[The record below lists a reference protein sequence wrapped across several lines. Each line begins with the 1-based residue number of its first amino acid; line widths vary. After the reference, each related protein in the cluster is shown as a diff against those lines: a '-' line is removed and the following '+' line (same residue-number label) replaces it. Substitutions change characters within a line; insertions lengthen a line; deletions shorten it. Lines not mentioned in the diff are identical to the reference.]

1 MGRTMKTYSLLLM
14 CGILLTVGA
23 ACNLSTSAGKSI
35 ELTDTSQDLIP
46 TATSVV
52 TSQPTQEQ
60 ALQEEPTKIPTAIPV
75 INNPQIP
82 PTAVLPDVLLPVVD
96 PPGPPFA
103 GECVARPSQA
113 GTLVNMRR
121 GADLGYE
128 VFAQLK
134 TYVQVIGVVNGWYFV
149 PFDGG
154 VEAYVSSTVTKLEG
168 DCAFLFPTPIPDR
181 DPNKCYLDIP
191 LVAGIEVNYYSEPQ
205 PSGSQ
210 AQGKMATVRLEIE
223 FEKANWYKVTNY
235 QGLTGWIPSQMGSI
249 NGSCNN
255 ITKLGYDTPICL
267 IVAFHNGNA
276 YNTPFTGNNADRFA
290 TVAAG
295 EALGAVAK
303 TMSSWYGFDPGIA
316 QAGNDGLDRLRWVYP
331 NETHV
336 FHTIGDC
343 NSIPVVYDEDADWD
357 YAISTAGDVPTEGCY
372 IRSTAPAYT
381 NFIYTGLEN
390 PEVMGVLN
398 TYAPF
403 VSFGDMGHV
412 IQVVDGITGWV
423 NRDRVEFVG
432 DSCPTT

>member
-1 MGRTMKTYSLLLM
+1 MKTYSLVLMSSVLL
-14 CGILLTVGA
+14 IVGA

-46 TATSVV
+46 TATTLV

-60 ALQEEPTKIPTAIPV
+60 VQQEEPTKIPTAIPV

-82 PTAVLPDVLLPVVD
+82 PTAVLPVVILPLLDTPGI
-96 PPGPPFA
+96 PPST
-103 GECVARPSQA
+103 ECSVTPSQS
-113 GTLVNMRR
+113 GTLVNVRR

-128 VFAQLK
+128 AFFQLK
-134 TYVQVIGVVNGWYFV
+134 TYATVIANVNGWYQI
-149 PFDGG
+149 PLDGG
-154 VEAYVSSTVTKLEG
+154 FSGYVSSTVTKLQG
-168 DCAFLFPTPIPDR
+168 DCAFLFPTPIPDH
-181 DPNKCYLDIP
+181 DANKCYFDIP
-191 LVAGIEVNYYSEPQ
+191 LVAGIEVNYFNEPQ
-205 PSGSQ
+205 PHGSQ

-223 FEKANWYKVTNY
+223 FEKAGWYKVTNY

-267 IVAFHNGNA
+267 IVAFHSGNA
-276 YNTPFTGNNADRFA
+276 YNTPFTGNNSDRFGS
-290 TVAAG
+290 VAAG

-303 TMSSWYGFDPGIA
+303 TISNWYGFDPGIA
-316 QAGNDGLDRLRWVYP
+316 QAGNEGLDRLRWVYP
-331 NETHV
+331 NHTHV
-336 FHTIGDC
+336 FHAIGDC
-343 NSIPVVYDEDADWD
+343 NSIPVVYDEDADWN
-357 YAISTAGDVPTEGCY
+357 YAISTAGDVPADGCY

-412 IQVVDGITGWV
+412 IQVADGITGWV
-423 NRDRVEFVG
+423 NRNRVEFVG
-432 DSCPTT
+432 DSCPVT